1 MRVLLT
7 PNAAQDLTHWRAAD
21 PALALRVED
30 VLRELQHDT
39 QPAVRPATALLLK
52 FPPLLSV
59 KITSE
64 HRLVYERL
72 GRDIIVHQC
81 RYHY

>member
-1 MRVLLT
+1 LKVLFT
-7 PNAAQDLTHWRAAD
+7 PGAAEDLAHWRAGD
-21 PALALRVED
+21 PAIARQIED
-30 VLRELQHDT
+30 VLHELQHDT
-39 QPAVRPATALLLK
+39 PLAIRLTTPLALH

>member
-1 MRVLLT
+1 MRVLFT
-7 PNAAQDLTHWRAAD
+7 PGAAEDLAHWRTGD
-21 PALALRVED
+21 PAMMRQIED
-30 VLRELQHDT
+30 VLHELRHDT
-39 QPAVRPATALLLK
+39 PLAARLATSLALD

-72 GRDIIVHQC
+72 EHDIIVHQC